1 MNTAARIEII
11 RNYKDLEAGHVSVFN
26 ALESL
31 IVYRQKAI
39 DKLEQRIQAA
49 PTRSQQAEIKKQL
62 DPLLAELHLFKL
74 VEKRHLTMVDF
85 VYKGLGTQLLT
96 AEISRLQEFNTHLQE
111 QQKTNQNL
119 IDKLINY
126 NVNLTKKIK

>member
-1 MNTAARIEII
+1 MNTAARVEIL
-11 RNYKDLEAGHVSVFN
+11 RNYKDLESGHISVFN

-31 IVYRQKAI
+31 IVYRIKAI
-39 DKLEQRIQAA
+39 DRLNSRLEATISRA
-49 PTRSQQAEIKKQL
+49 TKAEIKKQL
-62 DPLLAELHLFKL
+62 EPLITELHLLQL
-74 VEKRHLTMVDF
+74 VEKRHLLMVDF

-96 AEISRLQEFNTHLQE
+96 AEISRLQEFNNHLQE
-111 QQKTNQNL
+111 QQKSNQNL